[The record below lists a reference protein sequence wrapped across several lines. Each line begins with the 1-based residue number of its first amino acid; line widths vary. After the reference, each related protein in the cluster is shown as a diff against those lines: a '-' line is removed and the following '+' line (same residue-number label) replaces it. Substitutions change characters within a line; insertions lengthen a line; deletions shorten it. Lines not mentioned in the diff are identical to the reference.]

1 MRDRHPQAVLQE
13 AENVDFGAGLTSNF
27 DIVTHPTA
35 PTVNGYQG
43 SAEGGPSDG
52 GGVGGGGGS
61 GGGVGSSDGG
71 FDLVAA
77 DSCNDVPS
85 SFAVLQ

>member
-52 GGVGGGGGS
+52 GGVGGGGS
-61 GGGVGSSDGG
+61 GGGVGSSDGEKQTR
-71 FDLVAA
+71 DL
-77 DSCNDVPS
+77 SKCSMMILN
-85 SFAVLQ
+85 SF

>member
-1 MRDRHPQAVLQE
+1 MRDLRPQAVLQE